1 MRILLDECVDRRLA
15 RDIIGHEVK
24 TAAQMGWAGKSN
36 GDLLTLAEAKFD
48 VFVTTDR
55 NLFFQQNLARFRIAV
70 LILTAR
76 SNRLE
81 DLQPLVPELLKT
93 LPFAKIGEA
102 KSIGI

>member
-1 MRILLDECVDRRLA
+1 VRILLDECVDRRLA

-36 GDLLTLAEAKFD
+36 GDLLTVAEAQFE

-81 DLQPLVPELLKT
+81 DLRPLVPDLLKT
-93 LPFAKIGEA
+93 PPFAKIGEA